1 MSAFRPQETVAD
13 FKERIAIIR
22 REIETGKK
30 FSVIG
35 GPRAHECV
43 VRPRQTPPPRRS
55 R

>member
-22 REIETGKK
+22 RKIETGKT

-43 VRPRQTPPPRRS
+43 VRPRQAPPRRP